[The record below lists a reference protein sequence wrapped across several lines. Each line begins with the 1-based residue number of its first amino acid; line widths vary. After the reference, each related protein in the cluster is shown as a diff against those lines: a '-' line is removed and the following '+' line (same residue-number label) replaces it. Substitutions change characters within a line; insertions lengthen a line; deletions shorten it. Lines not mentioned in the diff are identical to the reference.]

1 MWHCTGLRWR
11 DDGPVWTW
19 WLPGAAAGRAG
30 GETRSSPLRL
40 GGPLAFA
47 VGPDA
52 VRACLGVWRGG
63 RWVPCPY
70 GAELPPQ
77 ARRDQCER
85 CAALDRTYSV
95 AADTKVDDP
104 RAFAVYLAYFGPG
117 RHKVGITAV
126 ERGAA
131 RLREQAAVCFTFLGE
146 GPLMTARRTESIL
159 GSALG
164 LPDRVSSTAKRA
176 ARLALPDAAAR
187 AAELR
192 ALHDRVRELLPDTL
206 RPRPFEAVDQ
216 AALFGLAPAVPRP
229 TAEITALPRGAALT
243 ATIRAVAGTDL
254 YLTPVDAPSTTLL
267 LDSRLAAGWPLLRPA
282 TPTASG
288 FPTAPVTPPVETPQ
302 SLF

>member
-11 DDGPVWTW
+11 DVGPVWTW
-19 WLPGAAAGRAG
+19 WLPGAAARSAA
-30 GETRSSPLRL
+30 RSSPLRL
-40 GGPLAFA
+40 GGTLSFA
-47 VGPDA
+47 VGAEA
-52 VRACLGVWRGG
+52 VRSCLGVWRGG
-63 RWVPCPY
+63 RFVPCPY
-70 GAELPPQ
+70 AAELSPQ

-104 RAFAVYLAYFGPG
+104 RPYAVYLAYFGPG

-131 RLREQAAVCFTFLGE
+131 RLREQAAICFTFVGE

-176 ARLALPDAAAR
+176 ARLALPDVAAR

-192 ALHDRVRELLPDTL
+192 ALHGRVADLLPDTL
-206 RPRPFEAVDQ
+206 RPRPFDVVDH
-216 AALFGLAPAVPRP
+216 AALFGLTPTAPRP

-243 ATIRAVAGTDL
+243 ATISAVAGADL
-254 YLTPVDAPSTTLL
+254 YLTPVEAPGGTLL
-267 LDSRLAAGWPLLRPA
+267 LDSRLAAGWPLRRPA
-282 TPTASG
+282 TPTSSG
-288 FPTAPVTPPVETPQ
+288 FPTTTVAPPVEAPQ